1 MILDSKMGQTKRSQP
16 GVEEEDKMGSFSK
29 YIIKN
34 DLERSNI
41 YRFLQSGDYFVK
53 KIIRTSL

>member
-29 YIIKN
+29 YVIKN
-34 DLERSNI
+34 DLQHSNF
-41 YRFLQSGDYFVK
+41 YRYLQGGDYFVK